1 MQKFLRKY
9 SISIF
14 SICLFFFLIFGVE
27 SSSAESKIQ
36 KDKIKISRE
45 SLHAQM
51 SSLLQSTFKQWYPL
65 SIDTVY
71 GGFFSDI
78 NYKWKLEGDQNK
90 MIVTQARHVWTN
102 ANASIFYGKKEPF
115 FRTATHGYKFL
126 RNVMYDKKYGG
137 FYNLVNRRG
146 KPIEDNGKIIK
157 QIYGTAFAIYG
168 LAGYYAAFKD
178 KSALNLAIKTF
189 RWMDTHSY
197 DPKYGGYF
205 QFLTREGK
213 PFINGYENT
222 PPKDQNSMIHIMEC
236 FTELYRVWPDPLLR
250 KRLYSLFHLVRDT
263 VVGDKGYMT
272 LFFKRDWTPVS
283 YRDSSERSRRRHF
296 ELDHISFGHDVETAY
311 LLLDASKALGI
322 KNDTTTL
329 RIAKQLDD
337 FALDNG
343 WDNKKGGIYDGGY
356 IFKGEKKVTIIL
368 KTKEWWSQI
377 EALNSF
383 FMMSVYYPN
392 DNHNYYDKFLTQW
405 HYIKEFCID
414 HKYGGWYW
422 GGIDEAPKNQ
432 FAPKATIWKANYH
445 TTRGLINCLRRLKD
459 DKAIEWK

>member
-137 FYNLVNRRG
+137 FYNLVGKTDRRQR
-146 KPIEDNGKIIK
+146 KN
-157 QIYGTAFAIYG
+157 Y
-168 LAGYYAAFKD
+168 
-178 KSALNLAIKTF
+178 KT
-189 RWMDTHSY
+189 D
-197 DPKYGGYF
+197 
-205 QFLTREGK
+205 
-213 PFINGYENT
+213 I
-222 PPKDQNSMIHIMEC
+222 
-236 FTELYRVWPDPLLR
+236 
-250 KRLYSLFHLVRDT
+250 RD
-263 VVGDKGYMT
+263 G
-272 LFFKRDWTPVS
+272 FCNIR
-283 YRDSSERSRRRHF
+283 
-296 ELDHISFGHDVETAY
+296 IS
-311 LLLDASKALGI
+311 GI
-322 KNDTTTL
+322 L
-329 RIAKQLDD
+329 CR
-337 FALDNG
+337 F
-343 WDNKKGGIYDGGY
+343 
-356 IFKGEKKVTIIL
+356 
-368 KTKEWWSQI
+368 
-377 EALNSF
+377 
-383 FMMSVYYPN
+383 
-392 DNHNYYDKFLTQW
+392 
-405 HYIKEFCID
+405 
-414 HKYGGWYW
+414 
-422 GGIDEAPKNQ
+422 
-432 FAPKATIWKANYH
+432 
-445 TTRGLINCLRRLKD
+445 
-459 DKAIEWK
+459 